1 MGGGGNAKG
10 VAGADIGCLVDVLV
24 LAGVAVVVVVV
35 VVVAVVVVVVWFSIF
50 CCSIS
55 FSIHTWSL
63 GFDLHRISMLQT
75 LQVHIVSL
83 SSTLLSNS
91 LAMLLE

>member
-24 LAGVAVVVVVV
+24 LAGVAVVVVV

>member
-1 MGGGGNAKG
+1 MGGGGKAKG

-50 CCSIS
+50 CCSI
-55 FSIHTWSL
+55 
-63 GFDLHRISMLQT
+63 
-75 LQVHIVSL
+75 
-83 SSTLLSNS
+83 
-91 LAMLLE
+91 